1 MMSTSQHQGA
11 SHGSWTWRRAG
22 GRRSRQPGREDSA
35 LRVHCDDQIWTV
47 WVDGQVAGVS
57 LLSWGTYLLG
67 ACLWFIHGW
76 ARRDKTIYVACI
88 GWILLN
94 GAVVLG
100 VLVQG

>member
-1 MMSTSQHQGA
+1 MTHGPGA
-11 SHGSWTWRRAG
+11 SQSAEER
-22 GRRSRQPGREDSA
+22 DSPVA
-35 LRVHCDDQIWTV
+35 RILPFVSVATMVMTLPQIWTV

-67 ACLWFIHGW
+67 AFLWFVHGL
-76 ARRDKTIYVACI
+76 ARRDKSIYVACI

-100 VLVQG
+100 VLVRG

>member
-1 MMSTSQHQGA
+1 MAHGPGA
-11 SHGSWTWRRAG
+11 PQETDAPASPVAKILPFVSIATMVMTL
-22 GRRSRQPGREDSA
+22 P
-35 LRVHCDDQIWTV
+35 QIWTV

-67 ACLWFIHGW
+67 SCLWLIHGL
-76 ARRDKTIYVACI
+76 ALRDKAIYVACI

-100 VLVQG
+100 VLVQR